1 LMDLPEVI
9 LVLVA
14 STALALAL
22 VAILQLVIL
31 KRRIEHVLVGLN
43 SKVLKHVVK
52 SLEKRRKRK
61 NRYLVVRLA
70 TSKNVSLNELQK
82 SLDEA
87 FIELYGKKNYSE
99 ASPKVLY
106 YSEKTSKAIIRVRS
120 HRKWS
125 VFLVLAYLERRDLLS
140 YVCPERI
147 TGTYKKAKKY
157 AETT

>member
-1 LMDLPEVI
+1 MMDLPEAI

-31 KRRIEHVLVGLN
+31 KRRIEQVLAGLN

-106 YSEKTSKAIIRVRS
+106 YGEKTSKAIIESGVTAS
-120 HRKWS
+120 G
-125 VFLVLAYLERRDLLS
+125 
-140 YVCPERI
+140 VCF
-147 TGTYKKAKKY
+147 
-157 AETT
+157 